1 MSKSRLVA
9 AVILVLIVTAGSY
22 SFGRW
27 QTPSSPHSDRVV
39 IALSAASTE
48 FFFGDQAA
56 GLNCEFDTANAPSS
70 SYATMAYCQSVT
82 PSQSAS
88 LNNSGPATLCKGLG
102 CIGNPGLG
110 TPTFPT
116 NSVVTLG
123 DASCYLDAAK
133 VRCVRGSHGFVLAL
147 DQKLNRHW

>member
-1 MSKSRLVA
+1 MTMVVLVA
-9 AVILVLIVTAGSY
+9 VVAAGS
-22 SFGRW
+22 FALGRW
-27 QTPSSPHSDRVV
+27 QNPSSPNSDRVV

-48 FFFGDQAA
+48 FFFGNQAA

-88 LNNSGPATLCKGLG
+88 LNNSGPATICKGQG

-123 DASCYLDAAK
+123 NASCYLDADK

-147 DQKLNRHW
+147 DKKLNRHW

>member
-1 MSKSRLVA
+1 MSRNKLVA
-9 AVILVLIVTAGSY
+9 VVALFLFVSAGSY
-22 SFGRW
+22 SLGRW
-27 QTPSSPHSDRVV
+27 QTPSASQPGRVV

-48 FFFGDQAA
+48 FFFGNQAA
-56 GLNCEFDTANAPSS
+56 GLNCEFDSASAPSS

-88 LNNSGPATLCKGLG
+88 LNNSGPGTICKGQG

-116 NSVVTLG
+116 HSKVTLG
-123 DASCYLDAAK
+123 DASCFLDANK
-133 VRCVRGSHGFVLAL
+133 VRCVRGAHGFVLAL
-147 DQKLNRHW
+147 DQSLNRHW